1 MCRAIKNDEF
11 SIICRTLKKERKTN
25 RKLTLD
31 GLSKISGY
39 TAQAISQWENGTRS
53 PGIKTLID
61 WANSLGYKLT
71 ITKIQD

>member
-1 MCRAIKNDEF
+1 MCRAIKNSEF
-11 SIICRTLKKERKTN
+11 LIIRRMLKNERKIN

-31 GLSKISGY
+31 KLSKISGY

>member
-1 MCRAIKNDEF
+1 MSRAIKSGEF
-11 SIICRTLKKERKTN
+11 LTIRNILKKERKIN
-25 RKLTLD
+25 KKLTLD

-39 TAQAISQWENGTRS
+39 TAQTISQWENGTRS
-53 PGIKTLID
+53 PGIKSLID